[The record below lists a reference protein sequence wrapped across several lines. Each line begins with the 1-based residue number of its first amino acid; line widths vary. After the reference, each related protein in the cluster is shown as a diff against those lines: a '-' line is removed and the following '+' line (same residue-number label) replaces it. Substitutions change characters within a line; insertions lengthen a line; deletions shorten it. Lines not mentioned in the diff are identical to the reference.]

1 MDEVSEQMISFLKQ
15 RVQEVK
21 EQQKNLSRAEKKVEM
36 ELWKIGGCFCFYKLK
51 RRKCHRCKQPLNTS
65 RIFVSEIL

>member
-21 EQQKNLSRAEKKVEM
+21 EQQKNLSRAEKKVGM
-36 ELWKIGGCFCFYKLK
+36 ETMEN
-51 RRKCHRCKQPLNTS
+51 RRL
-65 RIFVSEIL
+65 FLFL